1 MSMQDHHAA
10 GVTGPGMKKGSYG
23 RISFIEML
31 PHLNKVKA
39 KKLHLRRANGKMA
52 LFIRLEILC
61 TPLISRLLY
70 SKLKTQ

>member
-1 MSMQDHHAA
+1 MSMQDHYAA

-39 KKLHLRRANGKMA
+39 KKLHLRRANGKNG
-52 LFIRLEILC
+52 FIY
-61 TPLISRLLY
+61 PS
-70 SKLKTQ
+70 